1 MSPSKDVLGGGTRQT
16 NLFHL
21 SASDHHMSK
30 TPRTI
35 YAYEDDY
42 EYDQEQEQEVSAAY
56 PKETSQELV

>member
-16 NLFHL
+16 NLYHL

-35 YAYEDDY
+35 YAYEDDN
-42 EYDQEQEQEVSAAY
+42 EYDQEQEVSAAY

>member
-1 MSPSKDVLGGGTRQT
+1 
-16 NLFHL
+16 
-21 SASDHHMSK
+21 MSK